1 MHGCLYHSRTKGD
14 RMNEHTYKALH
25 LIYVI
30 SLIVVMTLF
39 LILRDTCGICF
50 IGFLLINA
58 RLNERGRE

>member
-1 MHGCLYHSRTKGD
+1 
-14 RMNEHTYKALH
+14 MNEHTYQVLH

-39 LILRDTCGICF
+39 FILRDTCEICF

-58 RLNERGRE
+58 RLNERGEDA